1 MERLSNPL
9 QAKKGE
15 IKMIAF
21 DSGQLRIARRN
32 VKPRLKLKDVADIM
46 GFKTAASVAN
56 RENGLTST
64 TADELAKFANLY
76 NVDVQ
81 TFFIP
86 DV

>member
-1 MERLSNPL
+1 MNPL
-9 QAKKGE
+9 QVKKGE

-21 DSGQLRIARRN
+21 DSGQLRITRRN
-32 VKPRLKLKDVADIM
+32 VKPRIRLKDVADKM

-76 NVDVQ
+76 NVDVSD
-81 TFFIP
+81 FF
-86 DV
+86 VYNK